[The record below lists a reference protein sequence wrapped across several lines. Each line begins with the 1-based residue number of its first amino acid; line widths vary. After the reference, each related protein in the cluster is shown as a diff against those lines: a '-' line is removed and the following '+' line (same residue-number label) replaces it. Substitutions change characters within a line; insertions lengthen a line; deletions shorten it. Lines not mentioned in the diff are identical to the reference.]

1 MNPRCPL
8 CHSNSLRTLERIVV
22 ADLIALY
29 QKKLRVDVTTEF
41 SDQRELSLNECA
53 GCDLKFFLPL
63 IAGSAEFYDSLQ
75 QHDWYYLHEKSEYRF
90 ASQQIGEQAS
100 VLDIGCGAGRFADHL
115 PGRQFTGLELS
126 QAAREKAI
134 ARGLQVRSESVQA
147 HAQQQVGRYDV
158 VSAFQV
164 IEHVADIH
172 SFIRAG
178 LECLKPGGLLIYS
191 APSADSFVTETS
203 NGILN
208 LPPHHLSWWSDRC
221 LRRVAEIF
229 GLQLVALEHE
239 ALAPVHFRWYGFN
252 QALRMMAR
260 LTGYQ
265 GKLIDRSVKYK
276 ITAALAAP
284 LAALYW
290 LRLRWTDAL
299 PRGHSVTAVYR
310 QVATADGHEFI
321 FSTDEL

>member
-8 CHSNSLRTLERIVV
+8 CHSNSLRTLERVAV

-29 QKKLRVDVTTEF
+29 QKKLRVDVTAEF
-41 SDQRELSLNECA
+41 SGHKELSLNECA
-53 GCDLKFFLPL
+53 GCELKFFLPF
-63 IAGSAEFYDSLQ
+63 IEGSAEFYDSLQ

-90 ASQQIGEQAS
+90 ASQQISERAS
-100 VLDIGCGAGRFADHL
+100 VLDVGCGAGRFADHL
-115 PGRQFTGLELS
+115 PGRHFTGLELS
-126 QAAREKAI
+126 HAAREKAT
-134 ARGLQVRSESVQA
+134 ARGLNVRSESVQA
-147 HAQQQVGRYDV
+147 HARQQAGRYDV

-178 LECLKPGGLLIYS
+178 LECLRPGGLLIYS
-191 APSADSFVTETS
+191 VPSADSFVAETR

-208 LPPHHLSWWSDRC
+208 LPPHHLSWWSDLC

-239 ALAPVHFRWYGFN
+239 SLDPVHFRWYGFN
-252 QALRMMAR
+252 QALRMMTR
-260 LTGYQ
+260 LTGCQ
-265 GKLIDRSVKYK
+265 GKLIDRSMKYK
-276 ITAALAAP
+276 ITVALAAP
-284 LAALYW
+284 VAAMYW
-290 LRLRWTDAL
+290 LRLRRADAL

-310 QVATADGHEFI
+310 RAADA
-321 FSTDEL
+321 D